1 MSMSVVKTDVIKH
14 SAAIQISNDV
24 SLLQRRAW
32 NVLLAYA
39 FDGLMEKEEHYINLK
54 DLYSQLEYNS
64 NDINHIKELLKNI
77 VSINVEWN
85 ILRKDGKQE
94 WGVVSL
100 LSEVEICD
108 GVLKYS
114 FAPGLR
120 KKLYNP
126 SMYAKLNLSLQNKF
140 TSKYSLGLYEIF
152 IDYFDLQRGQGE
164 TPWIEIG
171 EFRKLMGLKD
181 NEYSRYTDLN
191 HYIIKK
197 SIKEINELTDLHIDI
212 LTKKIKRSISAL
224 KFIIQKKEGNIAVI
238 SNDSYDFLIVEPEL
252 VTVLVNEFSVDSKT
266 AQKLVAEYN
275 ETQIKANIDYV
286 KSSKKKIN
294 NLAGFIV
301 DAIKNNWTSK
311 SPLKATETKSEN
323 SSANRQELKDLIMKH
338 VYSERK
344 NRMNQIFAAL
354 PDNDQEKYRNVF
366 ESKVINGEFNQ
377 FISRSFNMKRFD
389 GVGVKLEFNNYLMEQ
404 LLDPI
409 ELDIQA
415 YLEKNNITM
424 TMEDFNG

>member
-1 MSMSVVKTDVIKH
+1 MSIVKTDVIKH

-39 FDGLMEKEEHYINLK
+39 FDGLMDKEEHYINLK

-164 TPWIEIG
+164 TPWIDIG
-171 EFRKLMGLKD
+171 EFRKLMGLKE

-197 SIKEINELTDLHIDI
+197 SIKEINE
-212 LTKKIKRSISAL
+212 
-224 KFIIQKKEGNIAVI
+224 
-238 SNDSYDFLIVEPEL
+238 
-252 VTVLVNEFSVDSKT
+252 
-266 AQKLVAEYN
+266 
-275 ETQIKANIDYV
+275 
-286 KSSKKKIN
+286 
-294 NLAGFIV
+294 
-301 DAIKNNWTSK
+301 
-311 SPLKATETKSEN
+311 
-323 SSANRQELKDLIMKH
+323 
-338 VYSERK
+338 
-344 NRMNQIFAAL
+344 
-354 PDNDQEKYRNVF
+354 
-366 ESKVINGEFNQ
+366 
-377 FISRSFNMKRFD
+377 
-389 GVGVKLEFNNYLMEQ
+389 
-404 LLDPI
+404 
-409 ELDIQA
+409 
-415 YLEKNNITM
+415 
-424 TMEDFNG
+424 